1 MKNSKVVELIGK
13 NGSWKEQKEKLK
25 KRFVRLKDSD
35 LILEAGKKEEMITK
49 LGIKLGKTRDEL
61 LNIFAEL

>member
-1 MKNSKVVELIGK
+1 MELIDI

>member
-1 MKNSKVVELIGK
+1 MELIDI
-13 NGSWKEQKEKLK
+13 NGSWKEQKDKLK

-35 LILEAGKKEEMITK
+35 LILEVGKKEEMITK

-61 LNIFAEL
+61 LNILAEL